1 MQDSPSPSS
10 SSLRRVE
17 GNEEDGRRRQNH
29 RQAAASSGA
38 AGGILR
44 NHSSSSSTPHVERLR
59 ISLPDSNDY
68 AQQRGLALRS
78 QSCRLAGLPA
88 AAAAAPIRSTNNP
101 RRAVTLTSTELFS
114 MERADSVQSLGAEST
129 RTTLPSSH
137 HNAGRQQQQQ
147 LSSSPM
153 GRSGLYRNAMLAASD
168 SQRSLSSSTRSSPKV
183 SAEEQTERCS
193 RQETQGMAEELRRN
207 LYRNAMLA
215 ASDSQRSLKSAESNR
230 SCSLSVIEV
239 EEERHRQELETQ
251 RVAEEAQEEELMRLA
266 LERSLTETSGS
277 FNFSPTESPVRH
289 QSAPVRPAPGFT
301 GSSSRGV
308 ESTVSPP
315 TPPFPL
321 MCETEQ
327 QRQQV
332 SADEDDDD
340 DDDDISSMF
349 DLSPHEPVSSAH
361 AVRMQPSC
369 LPPAPS
375 LQQQKNS
382 RPGVTAPPSGP
393 PLPPASTQEPPL
405 QLHLSS
411 SRATPAP
418 PAEDRSVVAATAA
431 GAVSVSSP
439 APKRKSP
446 RARTAESLQSPS
458 IDDPTKPPIVKGG
471 SAINVDGAVITKS
484 PEVRAAI
491 VKHVTSPPVIHSS
504 PKKSCNVIPPSSD
517 GECSFEGNNDGQ
529 QTGTEQSVPQQLAES
544 DVRKTDSKDN
554 PGRAERCCSRAAGDD
569 ECKKTLP
576 EKKAIAQSPWK
587 NSKMQAEREAMSSAD
602 WPALG
607 EQQQIPKKKEGAKY
621 AKFRQYVDSFQ
632 SEEETFDLSGANISS
647 EELQEIERALRE
659 SQLCESAGGVQQ
671 NAAAAAASS
680 VAARYDF
687 DGAEEHISEEEL
699 RKIQEALLEETTPE
713 RDVGGGLDE
722 EEDSKPAA
730 VVIDGLS
737 EEDAA
742 AIVQALR
749 EAEEEEEAI
758 ASRMRE
764 TSEEEERRSF
774 ELALKIQKEEERL
787 QYTVPGGS
795 RASLQNQGKV
805 RTVTRAELLEYANL
819 GSANDT
825 SYPVGGFDDVEEDH
839 LLAAGFRMN
848 SSARQQW
855 SRRDQN
861 SIVGPNRE
869 VRTKHDTALHG
880 QANAHRLGL
889 ERDEIAEVG
898 NKAYN
903 SFMQSI
909 KGAKKGVAKAGTGR
923 AGSDT
928 DSTKGGAMDPNV
940 RSVISRAINN
950 EIIEKCNGVV
960 KEGKEA
966 VVYHAD
972 QGTDSEGFDVAVK
985 VFKRI
990 QEFRGR
996 GEYVDG
1002 DPRYGKTTFKNVSNR
1017 EQLELWTEKEF
1028 RNLMRANK
1036 AGVPVPSPLFYKENV
1051 LFMRFLG
1058 SDGWPAP
1065 QLRELDL
1072 RRGSKRW
1079 TTLYIQVLDAMKR

>member
-1 MQDSPSPSS
+1 M
-10 SSLRRVE
+10 
-17 GNEEDGRRRQNH
+17 
-29 RQAAASSGA
+29 
-38 AGGILR
+38 
-44 NHSSSSSTPHVERLR
+44 
-59 ISLPDSNDY
+59 
-68 AQQRGLALRS
+68 
-78 QSCRLAGLPA
+78 
-88 AAAAAPIRSTNNP
+88 
-101 RRAVTLTSTELFS
+101 TLTSTEPFS
-114 MERADSVQSLGAEST
+114 MERGDSVQSLGAENA
-129 RTTLPSSH
+129 RTALPSSH
-137 HNAGRQQQQQ
+137 HHTGRQQQQQQ

-183 SAEEQTERCS
+183 SAEEQIERC
-193 RQETQGMAEELRRN
+193 RQETQGTAEELRRN

-230 SCSLSVIEV
+230 SCSLSIIEV

-289 QSAPVRPAPGFT
+289 QSAPARPAPAFT

-308 ESTVSPP
+308 ENTVSPP
-315 TPPFPL
+315 TQPHL
-321 MCETEQ
+321 MCEAE

-332 SADEDDDD
+332 SADEDNDD

-349 DLSPHEPVSSAH
+349 DLSPCEPVSSAH
-361 AVRMQPSC
+361 AVRMQPTC

-375 LQQQKNS
+375 LQQKNS

-393 PLPPASTQEPPL
+393 PAQPTSTQESPL

-411 SRATPAP
+411 SRATSAQPAD
-418 PAEDRSVVAATAA
+418 DRNVTATAA

-446 RARTAESLQSPS
+446 RARTVESLQSPS
-458 IDDPTKPPIVKGG
+458 IDDTTKPIVKGG

-484 PEVRAAI
+484 PEVRTAI
-491 VKHVTSPPVIHSS
+491 VKHVTSPPVSQSS
-504 PKKSCNVIPPSSD
+504 SKKSCNLIPPSSD
-517 GECSFEGNNDGQ
+517 GENSVDGNNDGQQ

-544 DVRKTDSKDN
+544 NVWTTDSKVN
-554 PGRAERCCSRAAGDD
+554 SGRAERCCSRAAGDD
-569 ECKKTLP
+569 ECKRTLP
-576 EKKAIAQSPWK
+576 DKKATAQSPWK
-587 NSKMQAEREAMSSAD
+587 NSKMQEERKAVSSAD

-607 EQQQIPKKKEGAKY
+607 EQQPIPKKKEGAKY

-632 SEEETFDLSGANISS
+632 SEEERFDLSGANISS

-659 SQLCESAGGVQQ
+659 SQLCEDSSAGGIQP
-671 NAAAAAASS
+671 NATAAASS
-680 VAARYDF
+680 VAAQYDF
-687 DGAEEHISEEEL
+687 DGAEEHLSEEEL

-713 RDVGGGLDE
+713 RAVGGGRDE
-722 EEDSKPAA
+722 LEDSKPAA
-730 VVIDGLS
+730 VVVDGLS

-749 EAEEEEEAI
+749 EAEEEEEAM

-795 RASLQNQGKV
+795 REGLQNQGKV

-825 SYPVGGFDDVEEDH
+825 SYPVDGFDDVEEDH

-855 SRRDQN
+855 TRRDQN

-889 ERDEIAEVG
+889 EVDEIAEVG